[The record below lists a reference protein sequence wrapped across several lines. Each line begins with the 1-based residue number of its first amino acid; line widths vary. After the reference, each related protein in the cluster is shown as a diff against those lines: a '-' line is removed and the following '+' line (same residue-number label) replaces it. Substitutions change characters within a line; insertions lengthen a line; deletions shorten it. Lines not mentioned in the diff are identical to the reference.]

1 MLFVSSKIVSDE
13 APHSPKSFVRVLPKN
28 NNNIINRVSCSC
40 HHNNIW
46 KFTHHFVP
54 RSAYFG
60 LVCYIVICVFVLSLF
75 LSLLFGYITHTH
87 TDRHTQPYKII
98 IKILFFSFLFF
109 FFGNILLWFSFAS
122 SSEKGIFWEKE
133 KKVFRVVRVWPSCCV
148 SLQEEEEEKKI
159 IKRSNNFLVLDWRIF
174 KWISI
179 VCCIYIY

>member
-1 MLFVSSKIVSDE
+1 MKIHTPFCP
-13 APHSPKSFVRVLPKN
+13 ALCIF
-28 NNNIINRVSCSC
+28 
-40 HHNNIW
+40 W
-46 KFTHHFVP
+46 
-54 RSAYFG
+54 FG
-60 LVCYIVICVFVLSLF
+60 LLYCHLCFCPLSI
-75 LSLLFGYITHTH
+75 SLAVVWLHHTHTH
-87 TDRHTQPYKII
+87 RQTHTTLQDYHQNSF
-98 IKILFFSFLFF
+98 LFFSFF